1 MAQFL
6 LPAALGLPGFIG
18 GIISAVEAGK
28 RLRGGRLVRY
38 RPRRKI
44 GGKVRRKRTY
54 KRGRGIA
61 ADIAS
66 SLPLIGAIAGPL
78 VRALGG
84 RMARG
89 RYTKKRGRGLVPL
102 KIYQPIAYG
111 AGLLGPGA
119 YRPAIYGSQAMVPY
133 RSKRGGATTG
143 ILSADVG
150 RALTRDGL
158 VKESYPGMGKH
169 LLRML
174 TYGGLLSPTGV
185 GGAAKKG
192 HYRHLASGKR
202 VYVRPAR
209 MRIGGA
215 AMRRAPKKSLRYC
228 R

>member
-28 RLRGGRLVRY
+28 RLQGGRLARY
-38 RPRRKI
+38 RPRHKF
-44 GGKVRRKRTY
+44 GGKVRRVRRY

-66 SLPLIGAIAGPL
+66 SIPLIGALAGPL

-84 RMARG
+84 RVG
-89 RYTKKRGRGLVPL
+89 RKRYAKRRGRGLVPL

-119 YRPAIYGSQAMVPY
+119 YRPPIYGSPTSIMEYGRNIYHPYVP
-133 RSKRGGATTG
+133 KKGGRMMPAR
-143 ILSADVG
+143 
-150 RALTRDGL
+150 RAIA
-158 VKESYPGMGKH
+158 YPIMSH
-169 LLRML
+169 LL
-174 TYGGLLSPTGV
+174 GGLLSPTGV
-185 GGAAKKG
+185 GGAAKRG
-192 HYRHLASGKR
+192 HYRHLKSGKR
-202 VYVRPAR
+202 IYVRPIR

-215 AMRRAPKKSLRYC
+215 AMRRAPNRSMRYC